1 MKLSVISIAYNNLEG
16 LKQTLSIFN
25 ATWLARGLELV
36 IVDGGS
42 NDGTRE
48 YLQSQ
53 TLCLNWVSEKDNG
66 IYHAMNKGLSMA
78 KGDYIWFLN
87 SGDSVYD
94 VETLSIV
101 LNAIKD
107 NADAYYGETLMVDPS
122 GISIGT
128 RSEISTRPLPKNLN
142 WKSLRMGMNVSHQS
156 FIVKRNLASVY
167 DESIKYVSDIDW
179 MIRTLKNCK
188 KIVNLNCIIARFTQD
203 GFSSKFRNQ
212 SNKERFWVLSKHYGF
227 LPNLLAHVLILFR
240 KLIGFKKY

>member
-1 MKLSVISIAYNNLEG
+1 MKLSIISIAYNNLEG

-25 ATWLARGLELV
+25 ATWLANGLELV

-48 YLQSQ
+48 FLQTQ
-53 TLCLNWVSEKDNG
+53 ALCFNWVSEKDNG

-78 KGDYIWFLN
+78 KGDYVWFLN

-94 VETLSIV
+94 VESLSIV

-107 NADAYYGETLMVDPS
+107 NADAYYGETLMVDQS
-122 GISIGT
+122 GISLGT
-128 RSEISTRPLPKNLN
+128 RSEISTRILPKNLN

-156 FIVKRNLASVY
+156 FIVKRSLAAVY

-179 MIRTLKNCK
+179 MIRTLKRCQ

-203 GFSSKFRNQ
+203 GFSTKYRNQ